1 MGSTEFTKRKVESYM
16 KHFRTMASVGIM
28 VLSGIVGAFAGA
40 AFNDMLG
47 GATLFSMIAGIAC
60 IVDAINN

>member
-1 MGSTEFTKRKVESYM
+1 MKRV
-16 KHFRTMASVGIM
+16 RTVVSVLVM

-47 GATLFSMIAGIAC
+47 GATLFP
-60 IVDAINN
+60 

>member
-1 MGSTEFTKRKVESYM
+1 MKKV
-16 KHFRTMASVGIM
+16 RTLVSVIVM

-47 GATLFSMIAGIAC
+47 GAMLFSLIAGIAC